1 MELRLNVSL
10 NREREIADRGVKE
23 VRLPKFAFIKG
34 GATSQRDGI
43 VER

>member
-23 VRLPKFAFIKG
+23 ARLPKFAFKG